1 MKRRELKK
9 SINYLSGELLAE
21 CLAAVSYNKNTQLQ
35 DVENIVQNILHM
47 QNEMQMRLSHV
58 EPGSTKLFFK
68 KMKEDI
74 AARSEEIVAQINA
87 LAC

>member
-21 CLAAVSYNKNTQLQ
+21 CLAAVSYNKNTHVE
-35 DVENIVQNILHM
+35 DVESVVGSILQM
-47 QNEMQMRLSHV
+47 QNEMLMRLSHV

-68 KMKEDI
+68 KMKDDI
-74 AARSEEIVAQINA
+74 ASRTEEIVAQIKE
-87 LAC
+87 LA

>member
-21 CLAAVSYNKNTQLQ
+21 CVAAVSYNKNTKKEDVQNV
-35 DVENIVQNILHM
+35 VENILMM
-47 QNEMQMRLSHV
+47 QNEMLMRLSHV

-68 KMKEDI
+68 KLKEEI
-74 AARSEEIVAQINA
+74 AVRSEEIVAQINS
-87 LAC
+87 LA

>member
-21 CLAAVSYNKNTQLQ
+21 CVAAVSYNKNTKKEDVQNV
-35 DVENIVQNILHM
+35 VENILLM
-47 QNEMQMRLSHV
+47 QNEMLMRLSHV

-68 KMKEDI
+68 KLKEEI
-74 AARSEEIVAQINA
+74 AVRSEEIVAQINS
-87 LAC
+87 LA

>member
-21 CLAAVSYNKNTQLQ
+21 CLAAVSYNKNTHTQ
-35 DVENIVQNILHM
+35 DVENVVKGILQM
-47 QNEMQMRLSHV
+47 QNEMLMRLSHV

-68 KMKEDI
+68 KMKDDI
-74 AARSEEIVAQINA
+74 AARTEEIVAQINA
-87 LAC
+87 LA

>member
-21 CLAAVSYNKNTQLQ
+21 CLAAVSYNKNTHVE
-35 DVENIVQNILHM
+35 DVENVVGSILQM
-47 QNEMQMRLSHV
+47 QNEMLMRLSHV

-68 KMKEDI
+68 KMKDDI
-74 AARSEEIVAQINA
+74 ASRTEEIVAQIEE
-87 LAC
+87 LA